1 MLDDGHRDEV
11 QELAQRLGAHYLRGP
26 REHAKAGN
34 LNAALEQTKGDL
46 VAIFDT
52 DHIPTRSFLQETV
65 PWFKDEEVGVVQTP
79 HVFRNPDIFQ
89 RAFRLEGR
97 IPNEADLFNR
107 GIQPARDAWG
117 GAFFVGS
124 GAVFRREALEEIG
137 GFQVLS
143 ITEDIHT
150 CVHMHAAGWRSV
162 FVDKALA
169 VGLAAEDLSSYVVQR
184 RRWMLGCLQ
193 IFFRDNPL
201 FRGGL
206 SLRQRLAYFGSLY
219 HFFFPLAR
227 LVFWV
232 TPLYYLFFHLH
243 PIFSDDG
250 GAHRAAPAL
259 SAGGADDQLGADAA
273 LAAPVLGAVLR
284 EHGERAARAL
294 DVRPVPAAHARLQG
308 HAEGDRL
315 AGAALRLAVVEVDDA
330 VRGTHSRGTRQGRR
344 GSSRCSASS
353 RTPTSST

>member
-1 MLDDGHRDEV
+1 MLIPIFQEPLEILEQTLLAARAMDYARLAIYVLDDGHRDEV
-11 QELAQRLGAHYLRGP
+11 HELAQRLGAHYLRGP

-34 LNAALEQTKGDL
+34 LNAALAQTQGDL

-52 DHIPTRSFLQETV
+52 DHIPTRSFLRRRCRGSRTE
-65 PWFKDEEVGVVQTP
+65 DVGVVQTP

-201 FRGGL
+201 LPRAVSRCASAWPTSARSITSSSRWRGWSSG
-206 SLRQRLAYFGSLY
+206 SLRSTTCSSTCIRS
-219 HFFFPLAR
+219 
-227 LVFWV
+227 
-232 TPLYYLFFHLH
+232 
-243 PIFSDDG
+243 
-250 GAHRAAPAL
+250 
-259 SAGGADDQLGADAA
+259 
-273 LAAPVLGAVLR
+273 
-284 EHGERAARAL
+284 
-294 DVRPVPAAHARLQG
+294 
-308 HAEGDRL
+308 
-315 AGAALRLAVVEVDDA
+315 
-330 VRGTHSRGTRQGRR
+330 SRRWRCSPR
-344 GSSRCSASS
+344 GSCPICWWCR
-353 RTPTSST
+353 